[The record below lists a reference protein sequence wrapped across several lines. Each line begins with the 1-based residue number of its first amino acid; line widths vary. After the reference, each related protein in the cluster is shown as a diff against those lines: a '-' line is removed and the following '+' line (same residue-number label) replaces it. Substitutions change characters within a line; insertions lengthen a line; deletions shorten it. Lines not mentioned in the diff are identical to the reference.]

1 MEAHDGN
8 KMALQMAGVSL
19 GHLRVLT
26 SNTTWRETAQEAG
39 RKVERNVSTA
49 GSGVAVMHTLTHKRW
64 RQSLVSKGFLVCMT
78 SANHN
83 IRQFNWKVTCPL
95 YTSTFTTA
103 KNSSKLEKI
112 RKLG

>member
-8 KMALQMAGVSL
+8 KMALQMANGGL

-49 GSGVAVMHTLTHKRW
+49 GPAVAVTHMLTQKRQ
-64 RQSLVSKGFLVCMT
+64 RASGSRGFPVCMT
-78 SANHN
+78 SL
-83 IRQFNWKVTCPL
+83 ITIPGDLTGR
-95 YTSTFTTA
+95 
-103 KNSSKLEKI
+103 
-112 RKLG
+112 